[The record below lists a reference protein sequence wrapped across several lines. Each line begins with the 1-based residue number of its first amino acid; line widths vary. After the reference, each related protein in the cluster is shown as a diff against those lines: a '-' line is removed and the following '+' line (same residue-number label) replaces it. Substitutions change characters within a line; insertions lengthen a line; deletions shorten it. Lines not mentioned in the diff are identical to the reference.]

1 MLCPYFTHKFICFLF
16 RHTKLKRKEEPA
28 YGQPMPQILDAAAIE
43 LNFGAC
49 EEHGLESSP
58 SEGNPG
64 RGGGGG
70 EHFHSIVIGMLVI
83 LFRV

>member
-1 MLCPYFTHKFICFLF
+1 M
-16 RHTKLKRKEEPA
+16 R
-28 YGQPMPQILDAAAIE
+28 QIFDAAAIE

-64 RGGGGG
+64 RGGST
-70 EHFHSIVIGMLVI
+70 FIVK
-83 LFRV
+83 

>member
-1 MLCPYFTHKFICFLF
+1 
-16 RHTKLKRKEEPA
+16 
-28 YGQPMPQILDAAAIE
+28 MPQILDAAAIE

-58 SEGNPG
+58 SEENPG
-64 RGGGGG
+64 RGG
-70 EHFHSIVIGMLVI
+70 EHFHSKVIGMLVI

>member
-1 MLCPYFTHKFICFLF
+1 M
-16 RHTKLKRKEEPA
+16 R
-28 YGQPMPQILDAAAIE
+28 QILDAAAIE

-64 RGGGGG
+64 RG
-70 EHFHSIVIGMLVI
+70 EHFHSKVIGMFVI